1 MYAIT
6 SVTSVLAYLWLL
18 VILIFS
24 SPDIVELWEA
34 LLTFA
39 FFWILLL
46 YVAPSNRGH
55 GAGAPGQAG
64 RGR

>member
-6 SVTSVLAYLWLL
+6 SVTSVLAYIWLL

-24 SPDIVELWEA
+24 SRDIIELWEA
-34 LLTFA
+34 LLTFF

-46 YVAPSNRGH
+46 YAAPSSGSQWR
-55 GAGAPGQAG
+55 AWVP
-64 RGR
+64 